1 MQRTLRTGLVAAL
14 ALSLAAC
21 GTISRAPDGVVRL
34 TDVSVAPGPDPRIRA
49 SDAEKL
55 QALADDMVAHL
66 GARDPTS
73 VLALSGGGANGAYG
87 AGVLVGWTQSG
98 RRPTFGIVTGVS
110 TGALAAPFAFLGADW
125 DDELE
130 AAYTGGRTQSL
141 LSWRSFAAFFAP
153 SLFSPAD
160 LRGLVEAHV
169 TPQLLA
175 AVAREHAK
183 GRRLMVATTDLDSQ
197 ETIIWDMGVIATQ
210 GGPQAITLFQ
220 DVLIASASIPGV
232 FPPVLIAGLDEDGRV
247 VQTMH
252 VDGGV
257 NTPFL
262 GVPEG
267 MMGWTPDPSAP
278 RGAFYVLI
286 NGQIMRSRSVTPGR
300 LRDILGRSYDSMSKA
315 TLRTQLLATADF
327 TRRTDMPLYVAAIP
341 REIEASSLDFG
352 QEAMRSL
359 FETGRQAARDGDA
372 WTAFGEDYLVAL
384 AEARDAAP
392 LEPLPETG
400 PLSVREP

>member
-1 MQRTLRTGLVAAL
+1 M
-14 ALSLAAC
+14 
-21 GTISRAPDGVVRL
+21 
-34 TDVSVAPGPDPRIRA
+34 
-49 SDAEKL
+49 
-55 QALADDMVAHL
+55 
-66 GARDPTS
+66 
-73 VLALSGGGANGAYG
+73 
-87 AGVLVGWTQSG
+87 
-98 RRPTFGIVTGVS
+98 
-110 TGALAAPFAFLGADW
+110 
-125 DDELE
+125 
-130 AAYTGGRTQSL
+130 
-141 LSWRSFAAFFAP
+141 
-153 SLFSPAD
+153 
-160 LRGLVEAHV
+160 

-210 GGPQAITLFQ
+210 GGPQAMTLFQ

-278 RGAFYVLI
+278 RGGFYVLI

-327 TRRTDMPLYVAAIP
+327 TRRTDMPLYVASIP

-372 WTAFGEDYLVAL
+372 WTAFGEDYLAAL

-392 LEPLPETG
+392 LEPLPETS